1 MRQIINFG
9 SVTYKP
15 KHYKLKSMPMN
26 VRYLLSVSP
35 CRKYYNLKA
44 VNPPAAD
51 RHIFVPIP
59 FNFRWIPQSDE
70 SSTSSRYIISWYISA
85 FVITSVK
92 ISRSAR
98 LCFPHPSIAAAHR
111 RCTISS
117 CFINMKTRTCQ
128 IKPFL
133 QCCTPPDL
141 LSTNLN
147 HKYQFD

>member
-1 MRQIINFG
+1 MEIGTKTENSLAIQQHYCSHGELNNATLVVRCKAYIIFVKTMRQIINFG

-70 SSTSSRYIISWYISA
+70 SSTSSTECLKKNGI
-85 FVITSVK
+85 
-92 ISRSAR
+92 
-98 LCFPHPSIAAAHR
+98 
-111 RCTISS
+111 
-117 CFINMKTRTCQ
+117 
-128 IKPFL
+128 
-133 QCCTPPDL
+133 
-141 LSTNLN
+141 
-147 HKYQFD
+147 